1 MKIETRLLKDDK
13 MFQLVEVSNLQ
24 INKKYKIIASYEFRG
39 FYEGP
44 IELDKSYLQFGNL
57 YNVTMNEFCG
67 HSYFYTSRQIY
78 AFVSQQPQWNM
89 ERRAVNLIVR
99 RLIGDDYFEW

>member
-1 MKIETRLLKDDK
+1 
-13 MFQLVEVSNLQ
+13 MFQLVAVSDLQ
-24 INKKYKIIASYEFRG
+24 LNKKYKISASYEYRG

-44 IELDKSYLQFGNL
+44 IEIGTTYLQFGNI

-67 HSYFYTSRQIY
+67 HSYFYPSRDIY
-78 AFVSQQPQWNM
+78 AFVSQQPQWKM

-99 RLIGDDYFEW
+99 RLLGDDCFEW

>member
-1 MKIETRLLKDDK
+1 
-13 MFQLVEVSNLQ
+13 MFQLVKVNELKLNE
-24 INKKYKIIASYEFRG
+24 KYKILARNEYRG

-44 IELDKSYLQFGNL
+44 IHLDSVYLQFGNL
-57 YNVTMNEFCG
+57 FNVTMNDFCG
-67 HSYFYTSRQIY
+67 HSYFYPSRQFY

-99 RLIGDDYFEW
+99 RLIGDDCFEW